1 MIFNDKKESIVG
13 KKLSELTTKRVII
26 LVLAMLFSQPIFF
39 IVQYINQPDDSNY
52 GIFLAN

>member
-1 MIFNDKKESIVG
+1 MISDDKKESIVG

-39 IVQYINQPDDSNY
+39 IGQYINQPDDSNY